1 MSATLAGLIPS
12 IGMPELIVILVI
24 VLLVFGSTKIPQLM
38 RGMGQGIGE
47 FKKGMKEGGEE
58 PPKSEP
64 PKDGPPPPPAEK
76 K

>member
-1 MSATLAGLIPS
+1 MSATLLAWMPS
-12 IGMPELIVILVI
+12 MPELIVILVI

-47 FKKGMKEGGEE
+47 FKKGMKEGADE
-58 PPKSEP
+58 PAKTDP
-64 PKDGPPPPPAEK
+64 PKDGPPASGGEK